1 MFLGADIGEFKVRK
15 SFDIQLGDI
24 VDEIQRNKKPVVA
37 AIQKVALGGG
47 LELALGCHYRI
58 AHAEVREGIHEGIYV
73 GNFSLKQAL
82 NGVVSIRG
90 DHCKWLAY
98 WLITLRYF

>member
-1 MFLGADIGEFKVRK
+1 MFLGADIRQFKTRQA
-15 SFDIQLGDI
+15 FGIYLGDI

-58 AHAEVREGIHEGIYV
+58 AHAEVREAIHTGIYV
-73 GNFSLKQAL
+73 GSFSLKQAL
-82 NGVVSIRG
+82 NVVISIRG
-90 DHCKWLAY
+90 DHCKCLAY
-98 WLITLRYF
+98 WLTTLRHF